1 MKALLVKGFLVF
13 ALPLFVFA
21 QKDLSKLPTRK
32 SNSFEL
38 RIDKAMT
45 DDQLKQDEI
54 DAKKYDFEVSFSGVK
69 RNDKKEITA
78 IKIAYKDQDGNSG
91 TYNVADETPIK
102 NIIIVKKYDA
112 KGKGFININGGNST
126 GFNDSFVWNGA
137 KMFDDDAMFNNFN
150 NDVFKNLMDSN
161 KMFMQ
166 GEFNGSDFGDLEK
179 LKGDFLND
187 SLPNKRFSKSFIFKD
202 GKMLNENPDMKLE
215 EEKVDEDGTVTKKYS
230 DGNGNTMIFSEKNFS
245 SQGSVDDL
253 EQLKKDSK
261 IKIEKHFKS
270 ADASKEELERL
281 KAEIQQTKSDLEKLK
296 SDLQKDKPKTKR

>member
-1 MKALLVKGFLVF
+1 MNMKTLLVKGFLVF
-13 ALPLFVFA
+13 ALPVFVFA
-21 QKDLSKLPTRK
+21 QKDLSKLPIRK
-32 SNSFEL
+32 NNSFEL

-45 DDQLKQDEI
+45 DEQLKQDET
-54 DAKKYDFEVSFSGVK
+54 DAKKYNFEVSFTGVK

-91 TYNVADETPIK
+91 TYNVADEVPIK
-102 NIIIVKKYDA
+102 NIIITKNYDA
-112 KGKGFININGGNST
+112 KGKGFININGGNSR
-126 GFNDSFVWNGA
+126 GFNDAFVWNDDEMGN
-137 KMFDDDAMFNNFN
+137 MFTNDA
-150 NDVFKNLMDSN
+150 FKNLFDRN

-166 GEFNGSDFGDLEK
+166 GEFNGADFGDLEK

-202 GKMLNENPDMKLE
+202 GKMLNDNPDMKLE
-215 EEKVDEDGTVTKKYS
+215 EEKVEEDGTVTKKYS

-245 SQGSVDDL
+245 SQDNADDL

-270 ADASKEELERL
+270 GDASKEELERL

-296 SDLQKDKPKTKR
+296 SDLQKDKPKTKK

>member
-1 MKALLVKGFLVF
+1 MNMKTLLVKAFLVF
-13 ALPLFVFA
+13 ALPVFVFA

-32 SNSFEL
+32 NNSFEL
-38 RIDKAMT
+38 RIDKTMT
-45 DDQLKQDEI
+45 DEQLKQDET
-54 DAKKYDFEVSFSGVK
+54 DAKKYDFDVTFSGVK

-91 TYNVADETPIK
+91 NYNVTDETPIK
-102 NIIIVKKYDA
+102 NIVISKKYDA
-112 KGKGFININGGNST
+112 KGKGFININAGNSG
-126 GFNDSFVWNGA
+126 GFNDAFVWNGDGMEN
-137 KMFDDDAMFNNFN
+137 MFG
-150 NDVFKNLMDSN
+150 NDVFKDMMDRN
-161 KMFMQ
+161 KLFMQ
-166 GEFNGSDFGDLEK
+166 GQFNGSDFDDLEK

-215 EEKVDEDGTVTKKYS
+215 EEKVEEDGTVTKKYS

-245 SQGSVDDL
+245 SQGGSDDL

-270 ADASKEELERL
+270 GDASKEDLERL
-281 KAEIQQTKSDLEKLK
+281 KSEIEQTKSDLEKLK
-296 SDLQKDKPKTKR
+296 SDLQKDKQKTKK